1 MPIKVRCSC
10 GKSLHANE
18 SLAGRRVKCPS
29 CGAALAIPAPA
40 RVDDFAS
47 FTAAAAEGSSRRAPA
62 STSPAPWIAAGVV
75 GLLALAGG
83 LVVFLRNG
91 SSEKAEDKPKEPAKV
106 ATVPD
111 ETARDDKLVP
121 FKPAEKP
128 AEIVKEDTHPAPP
141 PLTEK
146 EVADLYVAPSKLVK
160 ETQLRAPDFARVQP
174 EHPKAGDALVVELKG
189 GGAKGET
196 VDYQYRTDARGDWQ
210 SAPSGRVT
218 LVNLKQ
224 GELMLEVRAQGAKGK
239 VSPVARR
246 SWMVRA
252 IDKPPPPPKE
262 DSGSLATWEGGVL
275 KLKRVPPVVTDN
287 KNTLV
292 KRYRTRMRLLASSVW
307 GGWPVENALD
317 GNIESSWFSAQGD
330 AAAMG
335 RSPWL
340 QAIFPENVAV
350 TRVTILGN
358 RDPAWLIGYTIL
370 EGRLTVYNARG
381 KVLRTI
387 TNKGIGN
394 YRDFDYKFNP
404 PLRGVRAIRFTSLRD
419 QGNQTVHK
427 DIGLAEFQVDGFGD

>member
-1 MPIKVRCSC
+1 MPIKVLCAC

-47 FTAAAAEGSSRRAPA
+47 FTAVAAEGPIRRPPTAGMSSG
-62 STSPAPWIAAGVV
+62 PWIAAGVV
-75 GLLALAGG
+75 GLAV
-83 LVVFLRNG
+83 LVGILVACLRSG
-91 SSEKAEDKPKEPAKV
+91 SPAKAEDKPKEPPKV
-106 ATVPD
+106 AVVPD
-111 ETARDDKLVP
+111 HTSRDDKLVP

-128 AEIVKEDTHPAPP
+128 PETVKEDTQPAL
-141 PLTEK
+141 PLTEQ
-146 EVADLYVAPSKLVK
+146 EVKDLYVAPPKLSK
-160 ETQLRAPDFARVQP
+160 ETQLRAPDISRVQP

-189 GGAKGET
+189 GGTEGET
-196 VDYQYRTDARGDWQ
+196 VDYQYRTDARSDWQ
-210 SAPSGRVT
+210 PAPNGRVT

-224 GELMLEVRAQGAKGK
+224 GELMLEVRAQGTKGK
-239 VSPVARR
+239 VSPVATR

-252 IDKPPPPPKE
+252 IDKPPPTRE
-262 DSGSLATWEGGVL
+262 DSGSQATWEGGVL

-292 KRYRTRMRLLASSVW
+292 KRYRTRMRLFASSVW

-317 GNIESSWFSAQGD
+317 GNIESSWFSEHGD

-340 QAIFPENVAV
+340 QAVFPENVAV

-381 KVLRTI
+381 KVIRTI

-394 YRDFDYKFNP
+394 FRDFDYKFNP

-427 DIGLAEFQVDGFGD
+427 DIGLAEFQVEGFKD